1 MKPLNIAFFDSK
13 PYDIDSFT
21 GANEEYGYKIK
32 FFKERLTPDTAIL
45 AKGYDAVCAFVND
58 DISRETAKQLHDFG
72 IRLIA
77 LRCAGY
83 NNVDL
88 KAVFGKIHVARVPA
102 YSPYAVAEHAM
113 ALILT
118 LNRKTH
124 RAYFRTR
131 DSNFTINGL
140 MGMDLHGKTAGVI
153 GTGKIG
159 RITAGILKG
168 FGMRVLAYDAFPNS
182 DFETSGGCEYTD
194 LDTLYRESD
203 VITLHCPLLPDT
215 KQMINST
222 SINKMKDG
230 VMIINTSR
238 GQLIDTRALIKGL
251 KSKKIGAAGLDVYE
265 EESDYFFEDHSDAGV
280 DDDTL
285 ARLLTFNNVL
295 VTSHQAFF
303 TKEALKNIAETTLT
317 NIEDFSEKKDITNE
331 ICYKCDQKPC
341 PKKNGGK
348 CF

>member
-1 MKPLNIAFFDSK
+1 MPKIAFFDTK
-13 PYDIDSFT
+13 PYDRESFDRVN
-21 GANEEYGYKIK
+21 GEYGYEIK
-32 FFKERLTPDTAIL
+32 FFKEHLNRDTAVL
-45 AKGYDAVCAFVND
+45 AEGFDTVCAFVND
-58 DISRETAKQLHDFG
+58 TLDRETVDILHARG
-72 IRLIA
+72 VCLIA

-88 KAVFGKIHVARVPA
+88 QAVFGRIHVARVPA
-102 YSPYAVAEHAM
+102 YSPHAVAEHAL
-113 ALILT
+113 ALLLT

-131 DSNFTINGL
+131 DNNFTISGL

-159 RITAGILKG
+159 QILAGILKG
-168 FGMRVLAYDAFPNS
+168 LGMRVLAYDAFPNKE
-182 DFETSGGCEYTD
+182 FAAAGGCEYTD

-203 VITLHCPLLPDT
+203 VISLHCPLLPET
-215 KQMINST
+215 RHMIST
-222 SINKMKDG
+222 DSIEKMKDG
-230 VMIINTSR
+230 VILINTSR
-238 GQLIDTRALIKGL
+238 GQLIDTKALIKAL
-251 KSKKIGAAGLDVYE
+251 KKKKIGAAGLDVYE
-265 EESDYFFEDHSDAGV
+265 EESEYFFEDHSDAGV
-280 DDDTL
+280 SDDTL

-303 TKEALKNIAETTLT
+303 TKEALHNIAVTTME
-317 NIEDFSEKKDITNE
+317 NIKAFAEDRDMENE
-331 ICYKCDQKPC
+331 ICYKCDAKPC